1 MTAQDPLV
9 QLPLLSAALGRAEQS
24 LYQDILLGRKPR
36 HDTLIPL
43 KHSRARAWKLSTIRT
58 WRPDVAARC
67 QGILQALETHT
78 LTAA

>member
-1 MTAQDPLV
+1 MTAQDPMI
-9 QLPLLSAALGRAEQS
+9 QLPLLSAALGRSEQS
-24 LYQDILLGRKPR
+24 LYQDILLSRMPR
-36 HDTLIPL
+36 HDTLVPL
-43 KHSRARAWKLSTIRT
+43 KHAHARAWKLSTLRA